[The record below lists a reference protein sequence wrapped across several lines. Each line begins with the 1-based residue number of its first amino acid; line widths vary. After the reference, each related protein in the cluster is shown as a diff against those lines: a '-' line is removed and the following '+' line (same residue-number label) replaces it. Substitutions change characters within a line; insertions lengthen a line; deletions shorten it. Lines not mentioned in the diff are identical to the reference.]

1 MVMYNSTLVSN
12 VPLLRT
18 ISHGYQPYALKAYAL
33 ARMCLFDELCLM
45 Q

>member
-1 MVMYNSTLVSN
+1 MVMNNPALVSN

-18 ISHGYQPYALKAYAL
+18 LSHGYRSYALKAYAL